1 MQPASITRRAST
13 HRCAQKRIIRWSQ
26 VAACLLFSDTP
37 CSGLLPCKYFP
48 DPLRKQLNRLSG
60 MAYITSNRY
69 FLERTFKLIFAII
82 AGVVVL
88 LVGLYVLATYNRLVK
103 LNVSAQEGASE
114 IDVQLKRRHDL
125 IPNLIETVKGY
136 ATHEKS
142 VFEEVTQARSQ
153 AVGAE
158 GIASQAQ
165 AEGVLNQALGR
176 LFAVAE
182 AYPDLKANQNFLQL
196 QGELTATED
205 RLSAAR
211 RFYNS
216 TIKAL
221 NTACQ
226 TIPTK
231 WIAPLANVSSGE
243 FFELDD
249 PAEKAVPEVKF

>member
-1 MQPASITRRAST
+1 MIVAIV
-13 HRCAQKRIIRWSQ
+13 
-26 VAACLLFSDTP
+26 VAA
-37 CSGLLPCKYFP
+37 
-48 DPLRKQLNRLSG
+48 
-60 MAYITSNRY
+60 
-69 FLERTFKLIFAII
+69 
-82 AGVVVL
+82 VVL
-88 LVGLYVLATYNRLVK
+88 LVVLYVFATYNKLVRLR
-103 LNVSAQEGASE
+103 VSAQEGASE

-125 IPNLIETVKGY
+125 IPNLVESVKGY
-136 ATHEKS
+136 ASHEKG

-153 AVGAE
+153 AMGAQ
-158 GIASQAQ
+158 GMAQQAQ
-165 AEGVLNQALGR
+165 AEGVLGAALGK

-231 WIAPLANVSSGE
+231 WVAPLAHVSSGE
-243 FFELDD
+243 FFEIEDQ
-249 PAEKAVPEVKF
+249 AEKEVPQVKF

>member
-1 MQPASITRRAST
+1 L
-13 HRCAQKRIIRWSQ
+13 
-26 VAACLLFSDTP
+26 V
-37 CSGLLPCKYFP
+37 
-48 DPLRKQLNRLSG
+48 
-60 MAYITSNRY
+60 
-69 FLERTFKLIFAII
+69 FAII

-88 LVGLYVLATYNRLVK
+88 LVGLYVFATYNRLIK

-136 ATHEKS
+136 ASHEKG

-153 AVGAE
+153 AVGAQ
-158 GIASQAQ
+158 GMADQAQ
-165 AEGVLNQALGR
+165 AEGALNQALGH

-231 WIAPLANVSSGE
+231 WIAPLAHVHVGE
-243 FFELDD
+243 FFELED
-249 PAEKAVPEVKF
+249 PAEKAVPQVKF